1 MQKYEVGTIRQTL
14 DRLHSERI
22 SVTESS
28 LRTWVR
34 TGVIPAT
41 YCGQKA
47 YLYYPNVMKVLMEGS
62 PLPELPPKVTDGIRR
77 IM

>member
-1 MQKYEVGTIRQTL
+1 MPKYDVGTIRQTL
-14 DRLHSERI
+14 DRLRSEGI

-34 TGVIPAT
+34 TGVIPAA

-47 YLYYPNVMKVLMEGS
+47 YLYYPNVMKVLMEGTT
-62 PLPELPPKVTDGIRR
+62 LPEVPPAVTDVIRR
-77 IM
+77 HM

>member
-1 MQKYEVGTIRQTL
+1 MQKYDVGTIRQTL
-14 DRLHSERI
+14 DRLHSEGI

-34 TGVIPAT
+34 TGVIPAA

-47 YLYYPNVMKVLMEGS
+47 
-62 PLPELPPKVTDGIRR
+62 
-77 IM
+77 

>member
-1 MQKYEVGTIRQTL
+1 MQKYDVGTIRQTL
-14 DRLHSERI
+14 DRLHSEGI

-34 TGVIPAT
+34 TGVIPAA

-47 YLYYPNVMKVLMEGS
+47 YLYYPNVMKVQMEGT
-62 PLPELPPKVTDGIRR
+62 PLPELPPEVTDGIRR

>member
-14 DRLHSERI
+14 DRLRSEGI
-22 SVTESS
+22 YVTESS

-34 TGVIPAT
+34 TGVIPAA

-47 YLYYPNVMKVLMEGS
+47 YLYYPNVLKVLMEGT
-62 PLPELPPKVTDGIRR
+62 PLPELPPEITDGIRR